1 MKLFFLTLKDIKN
14 VINISLSLI
23 IILSSIRLL
32 NDSKF
37 SSYWPTPNL
46 GDNYFF
52 LTFLIIIVFLL
63 LNLSHLKFN
72 IKKIDYLFFL

>member
-52 LTFLIIIVFLL
+52 
-63 LNLSHLKFN
+63 
-72 IKKIDYLFFL
+72 